1 MKVTFENIAPD
12 QGSSFR
18 MIDWKSEN
26 DKFFWHQHPEY
37 EIIYI
42 KKGNGQMRVGD
53 FQGRYEE
60 GHLFFLGP
68 NIPHTGLGYG
78 VVGEHEEVIV
88 QLREDFLGKTLW
100 QAPEMVSIHRLFE
113 RSHEGI
119 SFTGPI
125 RLHVG
130 DMLENLLVAP
140 PFERLMGLFQ
150 VLHTLALTA
159 DYELL
164 GAKGDMGSHQDEHRM
179 QAIYHYIAEHYAEPL
194 NMEALAE
201 VAHLTVPSFCRY
213 FKRKT
218 RQTCTDFVNE
228 YRVNQACK
236 RLQSEAGISQVAF
249 DVGFNNLSHFNK
261 TFKRVTGVSPKE
273 YRRLTASDPHL

>member
-1 MKVTFENIAPD
+1 
-12 QGSSFR
+12 
-18 MIDWKSEN
+18 MIHWKSEN

-78 VVGEHEEVIV
+78 VVGEHEEIIL
-88 QLREDFLGKTLW
+88 QLREDFLGQSLW
-100 QAPEMVSIHRLFE
+100 QAPEMAIIQRLFE
-113 RSHEGI
+113 KSHQGI
-119 SFTGPI
+119 SFTGAI
-125 RLHVG
+125 RTEVG
-130 DMLENLLVAP
+130 MQLEALLEAP
-140 PFERLMGLFQ
+140 PFERLMGLIQ
-150 VLHTLALTA
+150 ILYRLANVTTY
-159 DYELL
+159 DLL
-164 GAKGDMGSHQDEHRM
+164 GASGDVVSHQDEHRM
-179 QAIYHYIAEHYAEPL
+179 QAIYHYIARHYAEPL
-194 NMEALAE
+194 NMEELAE
-201 VAHLTVPSFCRY
+201 VAHLTIPSFCRY

-236 RLQSEAGISQVAF
+236 RLVAETGISQVAF
-249 DVGFNNLSHFNK
+249 EVGFNNLSHFNK
-261 TFKRVTGVSPKE
+261 IFRRVTGVSPKE
-273 YRRLTASDPHL
+273 YRRITASGQPI

>member
-1 MKVTFENIAPD
+1 
-12 QGSSFR
+12 
-18 MIDWKSEN
+18 MIHWKSEN

-42 KKGNGQMRVGD
+42 KKGNGHIRVGD

-78 VVGEHEEVIV
+78 VVGEHEEFII

-100 QAPEMVSIHRLFE
+100 QAPEMAPIQRLFE
-113 RSHEGI
+113 TSHQGI
-119 SFTGPI
+119 SFNGPI
-125 RLHVG
+125 REWVG
-130 DMLENLLVAP
+130 LRLEQLLDAS
-140 PFERLMGLFQ
+140 PFDRLMGLFQ
-150 VLHTLALTA
+150 LLNQMAQTNEY
-159 DYELL
+159 DLL
-164 GAKGDMGSHQDEHRM
+164 GAKGDLVSHQDEYRM
-179 QAIYHYIAEHYAEPL
+179 QAIYQYIAQHYAEPL

-236 RLQSEAGISQVAF
+236 RLQGSSGVSQIAF
-249 DVGFNNLSHFNK
+249 EVGFNNLSHFNK
-261 TFKRVTGVSPKE
+261 TFKHVTGVSPKE
-273 YRRLTASDPHL
+273 YRRLIASDRHL